1 MIRGIRGIR
10 RISREEYYKKNI
22 ERRREGLV

>member
-1 MIRGIRGIR
+1 MIRGIR
-10 RISREEYYKKNI
+10 RIRRISSEEYYKKNI